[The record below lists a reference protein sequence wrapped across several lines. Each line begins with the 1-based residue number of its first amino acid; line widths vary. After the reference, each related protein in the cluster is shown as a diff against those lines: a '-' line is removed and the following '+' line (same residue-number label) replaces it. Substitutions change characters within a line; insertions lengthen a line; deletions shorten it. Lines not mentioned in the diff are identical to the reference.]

1 MSENNPFL
9 NSKFIKDVKSS
20 FVPQQIFKNNKYKNN
35 IIDINFKYRKNNIVF
50 INIKLDDGSKFE
62 YAYILKLNS
71 KNCNDMIIDQ

>member
-9 NSKFIKDVKSS
+9 NNKFIKDIKSS
-20 FVPQQIFKNNKYKNN
+20 FVPQQIFKNNKYNNN
-35 IIDINFKYRKNNIVF
+35 IIDISFKYKKNNIVF

-62 YAYILKLNS
+62 HAYILKLNS